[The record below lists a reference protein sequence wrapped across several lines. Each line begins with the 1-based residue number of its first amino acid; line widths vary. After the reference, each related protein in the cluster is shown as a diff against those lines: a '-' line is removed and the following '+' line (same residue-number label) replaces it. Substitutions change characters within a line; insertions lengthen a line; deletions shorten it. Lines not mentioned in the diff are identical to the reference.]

1 MKMFFG
7 EQGIGKEHAVA
18 NMDKTFAQLIEE
30 GLMTSNTAFSG
41 ICPFVDHNNMTCIF
55 SVV

>member
-1 MKMFFG
+1 MFFG
-7 EQGIGKEHAVA
+7 EKGVGKELAAA

-30 GLMTSNTAFSG
+30 GLMTNHTTFSG
-41 ICPFVDHNNMTCIF
+41 LCPYVEHNNMTVIF